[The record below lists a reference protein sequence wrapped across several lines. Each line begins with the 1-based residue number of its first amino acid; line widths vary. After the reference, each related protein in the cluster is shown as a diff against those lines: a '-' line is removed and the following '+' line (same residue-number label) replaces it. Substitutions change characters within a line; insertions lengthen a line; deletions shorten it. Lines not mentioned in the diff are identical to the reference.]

1 MVKFTPIRNIF
12 EIEGFCSAFKFSW
25 KENFIFSG
33 ERHNFWEIVYVKSGE
48 VEITED
54 ENIYT
59 LRAGEVIIHAPME
72 FHRVKSSGGTSP
84 TGYILS
90 FSTAGEL
97 PAPLTEGVFMLDAVQ
112 IEEYERICSLAIG
125 FVENSL
131 DARLGQEASLSL
143 SSFIMRLEREL
154 GTGSLSKTRSAE
166 QYRLIVSFMGEHV
179 TENLTVE
186 DIANSLAVSVSYI
199 KLLFKTYAG
208 VSPKS
213 YFNDLRLKKAFSL
226 LESGSSVSEISYLMN
241 FSSPSYFSSFCKKR
255 VGEPPTRQKTKIT
268 RMSEYK
274 K

>member
-25 KENFIFSG
+25 KENFVFSG

-59 LRAGEVIIHAPME
+59 VSAGEVIIHAPME
-72 FHRVKSSGGTSP
+72 FHRVKSSGGTTP

-97 PAPLTEGVFMLDAVQ
+97 AAPLTEGVFMLDAVQ
-112 IEEYERICSLAIG
+112 IEEYEKICSLAID
-125 FVENSL
+125 FVENPSN
-131 DARLGQEASLSL
+131 ARLGQEASLSL

-154 GTGSLSKTRSAE
+154 GSGSLSKTRSASE
-166 QYRLIVSFMGEHV
+166 YRRIVSFMDKNIDRNM
-179 TENLTVE
+179 TIS
-186 DIANSLAVSVSYI
+186 DIAREISVSVSYI

-208 VSPKS
+208 ISPKS
-213 YFNDLRLKKAFSL
+213 YFHGLRIRRAGDLLGEGLSVT
-226 LESGSSVSEISYLMN
+226 EVSERMN
-241 FSSPSYFSSFCKKR
+241 FSSPSYFSSFHKKR
-255 VGEPPTRQKTKIT
+255 VGEPPTRMNRHSDKNIT
-268 RMSEYK
+268 S
-274 K
+274 